1 MSDFI
6 SRPLTIKAGI
16 SANRKVGG
24 ERADVPPPRLYRLV
38 TILQQKEPSVNA
50 ILKERIG
57 ERVGAL
63 KISWRRASLEAGL
76 EAGFIQD
83 VITGRSQQP
92 SGDAL
97 ASLATVLKCSTA
109 YLAGQS
115 DDLAGG
121 AEPQGIAAATSNT
134 APRPDAVMALR
145 IIDELLAAGH
155 IEAARVTVKRALKS
169 IALD

>member
-1 MSDFI
+1 M
-6 SRPLTIKAGI
+6 
-16 SANRKVGG
+16 
-24 ERADVPPPRLYRLV
+24 
-38 TILQQKEPSVNA
+38 NA

-83 VITGRSQQP
+83 IITGRSQSP

-97 ASLATVLKCSTA
+97 ASLATVLKCSPA
-109 YLAGQS
+109 YLAGQT
-115 DDLAGG
+115 DDLAGDVKPH
-121 AEPQGIAAATSNT
+121 ASAAAASKAT
-134 APRPDAVMALR
+134 PRPDAVMALR
-145 IIDELLAAGH
+145 IIDELLTAGH
-155 IEAARVTVKRALKS
+155 VEAARVALKRALKS